1 MSDIIDN
8 PASGRFEV
16 TRDGHT
22 AELTYKVDDGRIVLI
37 HTGVPKELEGH
48 GLGAELVKAAVAR
61 AVREG
66 LTIVPLCPYA
76 RAYFRKHPE
85 AIADAKVD
93 WLASS

>member
-8 PASGRFEV
+8 ESKARFEV
-16 TRDGHT
+16 TREGHT
-22 AELTYKVDDGRIVLI
+22 ADLTYEVADGRIVLF

-48 GLGAELVKAAVAR
+48 GVGGELVKAAVAR
-61 AVREG
+61 AERES

-76 RAYFRKHPE
+76 RAYFQKHPE
-85 AIADAKVD
+85 VVANVKVD